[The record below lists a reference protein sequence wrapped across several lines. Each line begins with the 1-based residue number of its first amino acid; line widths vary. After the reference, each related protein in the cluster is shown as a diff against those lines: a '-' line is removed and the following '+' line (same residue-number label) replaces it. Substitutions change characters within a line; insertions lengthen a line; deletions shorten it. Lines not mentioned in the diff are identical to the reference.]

1 MAQIYKTTIDWTAT
15 GKTILGITASS
26 PEAARDIASVLSR
39 TAPSVNQLANPIYEQ
54 LANPIYEIAAEIYE
68 GAADWHMLHRLHNH
82 EALRVETRVAYENAL
97 HLSTTIKGGTV

>member
-26 PEAARDIASVLSR
+26 PEAARDIASVLVGFDIGHS
-39 TAPSVNQLANPIYEQ
+39 TLAG
-54 LANPIYEIAAEIYE
+54 IYE
-68 GAADWHMLHRLHNH
+68 GASDWDMLRHLHNH
-82 EALRVETRVAYENAL
+82 KALRVETRVAYENAL

>member
-26 PEAARDIASVLSR
+26 PEAARDIASVLVGFDIGHS
-39 TAPSVNQLANPIYEQ
+39 ALA
-54 LANPIYEIAAEIYE
+54 IYE
-68 GAADWHMLHRLHNH
+68 GEADWDMLRRLHNH